1 MTPPPGDGRNRQRR
15 RRAGSLRWRIV
26 IRVAGIAFTL
36 SCGLGFATYLIV
48 RNTVV
53 EEREAA
59 AVEQVIADATLVVS
73 TLDVAGINEAAVL
86 ATLRPPNRSRPLL
99 SVDGRWYTASLQV
112 QPDDVPDALQQLVF
126 AGTAAKQRFSLH
138 GDPTLAIGV
147 PIAGGDAGYFEV
159 FSLQDVAATLGTLA
173 RTLTIA
179 GVAATALGAAA
190 GWGISRRIL
199 RPLYEVSEV
208 AAQIAAG
215 QLGTRLDES
224 ADRDLARLT
233 ASFNA
238 MAQSLEQR
246 IAREAQFSSDV
257 SHELRSPLTTLAT
270 SVSVLEGRRSEL
282 SAEARE
288 ALDLLSADLKRFQAL
303 VTDLLEMSRHDAGV
317 ATIERSPFEP
327 ATFVRRALRRLGET
341 TIDLRIAPGAERAVV
356 HADERRLERS
366 LANVLDNAR
375 IHGGGPTAVAV
386 EATAATV
393 RIVVDDRGP
402 GIAPDDREVV
412 FERFAR
418 GASAGQRG
426 SRDGSGLGLAL
437 ARENVRAQGGRIWVE
452 DAPDGGARFVIE
464 LERADT

>member
-1 MTPPPGDGRNRQRR
+1 MRPIETDRPPRLGRR
-15 RRAGSLRWRIV
+15 RSGSLRWRIV
-26 IRVAGIAFTL
+26 IRVAGIALAL
-36 SCGLGFATYLIV
+36 SCGLGFTTYLIV

-112 QPDDVPDALQQLVF
+112 QPTDVPGALQQMVF
-126 AGTAAKQRFSLH
+126 EGTAAKQRFSLN
-138 GDPTLAIGV
+138 GVPALAVGV
-147 PIAGGDAGYFEV
+147 PIADGTGGYFEL

-173 RTLTIA
+173 RTLAIA
-179 GVAATALGAAA
+179 GIAATALGAAA

-199 RPLYEVSEV
+199 RPLYEVSDV
-208 AAQIAAG
+208 AAQIASG
-215 QLGTRLDES
+215 QLDTRLDET

-238 MAQSLEQR
+238 MAHSLEQR

-270 SVSVLEGRRSEL
+270 SVSVLEGRRKEL
-282 SAEARE
+282 SQEGRE

-327 ATFVRRALRRLGET
+327 STFVRRALRRLGE
-341 TIDLRIAPGAERAVV
+341 DGVELRVAPEAETAVV

-366 LANVLDNAR
+366 LANILDNAQ
-375 IHGGGPTAVAV
+375 IHAGGAALVTV
-386 EATAATV
+386 ETTRTTV
-393 RIVVDDRGP
+393 RIVVDDAGP
-402 GIAPDDREVV
+402 GIAPEEREVV

-452 DAPDGGARFVIE
+452 EAPSGGARFVIE
-464 LERADT
+464 LARADV

>member
-1 MTPPPGDGRNRQRR
+1 MMLLEADQRVRLRR

-26 IRVAGIAFTL
+26 IRVAGIALAL

-53 EEREAA
+53 QEREAA

-73 TLDVAGINEAAVL
+73 TLDVAGINEAEVL

-112 QPDDVPDALQQLVF
+112 QPTDVPDPLLEMVF
-126 AGTAAKQRFSLH
+126 GGMAAKQRYSLN
-138 GDPTLAIGV
+138 GDPVLAVGV
-147 PIAGGDAGYFEV
+147 PLAGGNGGYFEV
-159 FSLQDVAATLGTLA
+159 FSLRDVAATLGTLA
-173 RTLTIA
+173 RTLAIA
-179 GVAATALGAAA
+179 GIAATALGAAA

-199 RPLYEVSEV
+199 RPLYEVSDV

-215 QLGTRLDES
+215 QLDTRLDES

-238 MAQSLEQR
+238 MAHSLEQR

-270 SVSVLEGRRSEL
+270 SVSVLEGRRNEL
-282 SAEARE
+282 SPEGRE

-327 ATFVRRALRRLGET
+327 VSFVRRALRRQGE
-341 TIDLRIAPGAERAVV
+341 DGLELRVSPGAEMAVV
-356 HADERRLERS
+356 HADESRLERS
-366 LANVLDNAR
+366 LANVLFNAR
-375 IHGGGPTAVAV
+375 IHAGGATAVTV
-386 EATAATV
+386 ETTPGTV
-393 RIVVDDRGP
+393 RIVVDDEGP
-402 GIAPDDREVV
+402 GVAPEDREVV

-418 GASAGQRG
+418 GARAGQRG

-452 DAPDGGARFVIE
+452 EAPSGGARFVIE
-464 LERADT
+464 LERADV

>member
-1 MTPPPGDGRNRQRR
+1 MTPFRD
-15 RRAGSLRWRIV
+15 RRARFPVRSGGSLRRRIV
-26 IRVAGIAFTL
+26 IRVAGIALAL

-48 RNTVV
+48 RNTII

-86 ATLRPPNRSRPLL
+86 AMLRPPARSRPLL

-112 QPDDVPDALQQLVF
+112 QPTDVPAELQQIVF
-126 AGTAAKQRFSLH
+126 AGSAAKQRFRLN
-138 GDPTLAIGV
+138 GDPVLAVGV
-147 PIAGGDAGYFEV
+147 PLAGGDAAYFEV

-173 RTLTIA
+173 RTLALA
-179 GVAATALGAAA
+179 GAAATALGALA

-199 RPLYEVSEV
+199 RPLYDVSEV

-215 QLGTRLDES
+215 QLDTRLDET

-238 MAQSLEQR
+238 MAHSLEQR

-257 SHELRSPLTTLAT
+257 SHELRSPLTTIAT
-270 SVSVLEGRRSEL
+270 SISVLDHRRDEL
-282 SAEARE
+282 SPEGRE

-327 ATFVRRALRRLGET
+327 ATFVRRALRRLGEET
-341 TIDLRIAPGAERAVV
+341 VSLRISPDAESAVV
-356 HADERRLERS
+356 YADPRRLERS
-366 LANVLDNAR
+366 IANILDNAR
-375 IHGGGPTAVAV
+375 VHAGGATAVSV
-386 EATAATV
+386 EATANTV
-393 RIVVDDRGP
+393 RIAVDDEGP
-402 GIAPDDREVV
+402 GVAPDDREVV

-437 ARENVRAQGGRIWVE
+437 ARENVRAQGGRISVD
-452 DAPDGGARFVIE
+452 DAPGGGARFVIE
-464 LERADT
+464 LPRADA